1 MSFKKQADLLAIIWK
16 VPYKRY
22 IFDELI
28 GLKLENMRR
37 NTPDMKPEDMSGG
50 WTVEKIREGYQLA
63 LLGFTDR
70 EMAKVWGVADQ
81 TIACWKVEHPEFRK
95 ALEEGKAPADAKVA
109 YSLYQR
115 CIGMYVTEE
124 KVIVVRGIPQVIT
137 YKRYIPPETEAIKF
151 FLGARQRETWSQKT
165 EVVNN
170 TNVLITKLDLGEYS
184 ESDLRAMSEMQ
195 MKYILPKLRPGLQAG
210 LQKE

>member
-1 MSFKKQADLLAIIWK
+1 MC
-16 VPYKRY
+16 
-22 IFDELI
+22 
-28 GLKLENMRR
+28 
-37 NTPDMKPEDMSGG
+37 
-50 WTVEKIREGYQLA
+50 IR
-63 LLGFTDR
+63 D
-70 EMAKVWGVADQ
+70 
-81 TIACWKVEHPEFRK
+81 
-95 ALEEGKAPADAKVA
+95 
-109 YSLYQR
+109 
-115 CIGMYVTEE
+115 
-124 KVIVVRGIPQVIT
+124 
-137 YKRYIPPETEAIKF
+137 RYIPPETEAIKF